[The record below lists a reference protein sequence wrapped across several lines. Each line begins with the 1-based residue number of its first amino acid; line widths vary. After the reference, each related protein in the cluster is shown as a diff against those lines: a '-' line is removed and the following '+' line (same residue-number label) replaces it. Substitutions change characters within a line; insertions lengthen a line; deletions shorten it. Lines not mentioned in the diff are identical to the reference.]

1 MCGIRVRASRRRRMP
16 GMWGIREWQPEDL
29 LSRGSNRPR
38 TASPPTPLPCGAA
51 LTRAGGVAL
60 YHGRSTGGGVPAR
73 RRCYDGVLGPRLAR
87 WQAGRRRGCIPRKPV
102 KSGVGT
108 APIQARSQFWHSQN
122 WSCGGLF
129 RTCIG
134 SAGWWCLGGQRPCAF
149 LASIATSKTACAS
162 PTRNGTSARCFVKL
176 GNAGGD
182 PEGPKH
188 TPPYFRPGRTGRT
201 CLPLGGPFKVLVGIS
216 VGTLKVLRPTNAP
229 GQSACAGPCL
239 LE

>member
-29 LSRGSNRPR
+29 FSRGSNRPR

-73 RRCYDGVLGPRLAR
+73 RRCYDGVLGSRLAR

-108 APIQARSQFWHSQN
+108 APIQARSQVWHSQN

-129 RTCIG
+129 VSVLR
-134 SAGWWCLGGQRPCAF
+134 
-149 LASIATSKTACAS
+149 
-162 PTRNGTSARCFVKL
+162 
-176 GNAGGD
+176 AGGVW
-182 PEGPKH
+182 GVRGH
-188 TPPYFRPGRTGRT
+188 ALSWRLLRHRRQLAQVRPGTVHQRDA
-201 CLPLGGPFKVLVGIS
+201 L
-216 VGTLKVLRPTNAP
+216 
-229 GQSACAGPCL
+229 
-239 LE
+239 